1 MMEAMKKEYSI
12 SEMADALE
20 VSASGYA
27 DHLKKEERPRNRQ
40 DREFGEKLEAIFEG
54 SRKTYGLPRLQSA
67 LRDEGIGCG
76 KKRIARLQRRL
87 GLHPVQKR
95 RFRPKTTQSDPESPI
110 APNWLGKIPTPDQP
124 NQVWVADITYI
135 ETREGWLYLAGILDL
150 YSHMVV
156 GWNTEV
162 SLATELVVKAL
173 EKAWAKRRP
182 APGLL
187 HHSDRG
193 CQYASEAFRSL
204 LAKHRAASSMSR
216 KGNCYDNAAMESSW
230 ATLKT
235 ERFGSTLPGTREQAK
250 LMIFDYI
257 EGFYNRTRLHS
268 ALGYKS
274 PLDFESPQNHK
285 PE

>member
-27 DHLKKEERPRNRQ
+27 DHLKKEERPRKRQ

-87 GLHPVQKR
+87 ALHPVQKR
-95 RFRPKTTQSDPESPI
+95 RFRPKTTQSDPDSPI

-150 YSHMVV
+150 YSRKVV
-156 GWNTEV
+156 GWNTEI

-204 LAKHRAASSMSR
+204 LAKHRTTSSMSR
-216 KGNCYDNAAMESSW
+216 KGNCYDNAAMESFW

-235 ERFGSTLPGTREQAK
+235 ECFGSTLPETREQAK
-250 LMIFDYI
+250 LMVFDYI

-274 PLDFESPQNHK
+274 PLDFESPLNHK